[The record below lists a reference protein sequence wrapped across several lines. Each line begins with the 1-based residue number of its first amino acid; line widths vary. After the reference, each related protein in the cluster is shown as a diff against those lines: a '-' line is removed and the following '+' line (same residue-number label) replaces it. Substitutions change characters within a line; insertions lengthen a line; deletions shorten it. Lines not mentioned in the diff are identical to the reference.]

1 MTDQHS
7 VYPSG
12 HRGVVNN
19 SVTGHVG
26 GTVIQAGD
34 IRGGLDFS
42 GGPGVA
48 PFVQVGGNEQSAGGS
63 SPVEVML
70 TAQLAEEIEMY
81 LEQMS
86 SADLGQR
93 SSRAE
98 NLLQQ
103 LRALI

>member
-12 HRGVVNN
+12 HRGVVSN

-26 GTVIQAGD
+26 GALVQAGD
-34 IRGGLDFS
+34 IHGGLDFS
-42 GGPGVA
+42 GNPGVA
-48 PFVQVGGNEQSAGGS
+48 PFVQVGGSEESAGGS
-63 SPVEVML
+63 SLVEVML
-70 TAQLAEEIEMY
+70 TAQLAEEIETY

-86 SADLGQR
+86 AADLGQR
-93 SSRAE
+93 SSLAE
-98 NLLQQ
+98 NLLRQ

>member
-1 MTDQHS
+1 
-7 VYPSG
+7 
-12 HRGVVNN
+12 
-19 SVTGHVG
+19 
-26 GTVIQAGD
+26 
-34 IRGGLDFS
+34 
-42 GGPGVA
+42 
-48 PFVQVGGNEQSAGGS
+48 
-63 SPVEVML
+63 ML